1 VQDVIGPL
9 PVIERP
15 WRKGPHVDRIG
26 SVYISR
32 KQGQFQTAFVRLSM
46 VLSNGV
52 D

>member
-1 VQDVIGPL
+1 VISNFQESLLELKCAGC
-9 PVIERP
+9 
-15 WRKGPHVDRIG
+15 PHVDRIG